1 MIMIKV
7 YILQNDVSSDEK
19 DERKSVFQY
28 QQQLV
33 FNRTLDI

>member
-7 YILQNDVSSDEK
+7 YILQNDVPSDEK
-19 DERKSVFQY
+19 DRRKSVFQY
-28 QQQLV
+28 QQLV